1 MSRRTFNDSYEETN
15 SKAREKFLEESFSWL
30 IGALEALI
38 YKKSANQRWI
48 RLYDQGTAIF
58 DYDLFV
64 GRILIQ

>member
-1 MSRRTFNDSYEETN
+1 MSRRTFNDSFEEG
-15 SKAREKFLEESFSWL
+15 SGKAREKFLEESFSWL

-38 YKKSANQRWI
+38 YKKSSNQRWI